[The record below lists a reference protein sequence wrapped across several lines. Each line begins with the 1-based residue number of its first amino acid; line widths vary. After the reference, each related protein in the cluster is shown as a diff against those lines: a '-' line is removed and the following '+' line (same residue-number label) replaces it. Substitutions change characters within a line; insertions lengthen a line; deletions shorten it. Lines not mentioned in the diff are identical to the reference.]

1 MGPSLFG
8 IWTTTSSACRVGL
21 GGSQTKIQRPLCKN
35 AVRDPNPGR
44 QTFSKGSTH
53 VSSLDMKSARA
64 LKRELR
70 QGVQQLLKKLTAEEI
85 AEECTFVDI
94 CLVVH

>member
-1 MGPSLFG
+1 
-8 IWTTTSSACRVGL
+8 
-21 GGSQTKIQRPLCKN
+21 
-35 AVRDPNPGR
+35 
-44 QTFSKGSTH
+44 
-53 VSSLDMKSARA
+53 MKSARA